1 MFKRC
6 NHARPHATNKTSNR
20 TTTNKTRQTFKCPIK
35 VQTHAHTRTV
45 RERERDKPH
54 FPKRAQGGVTSR
66 VLLQSPPLPLKIR
79 QPRESQVCTLGRTTG
94 GSLQAKQETTTP
106 PPPEKDFAS
115 FFLFFLSSSPFHDAP
130 ARSLAVA
137 AQLKLLLIFN
147 PGIKFNPHTQTHTR
161 TRYRRTKFRG
171 LVHRSSMSSPALPL
185 SGRSVGK
192 SRRLNARWIKESET
206 LNVNTD
212 EQKTKTCFFFTL
224 IIPLLL
230 SCWETRC

>member
-1 MFKRC
+1 MPNQSSNAC
-6 NHARPHATNKTSNR
+6 THTNS
-20 TTTNKTRQTFKCPIK
+20 
-35 VQTHAHTRTV
+35 
-45 RERERDKPH
+45 ERERKRQTTLSETCPRGGHKQGLASISPLSLSKSDNPVNRRYAPSDGRRVGHYRQSKKQPH
-54 FPKRAQGGVTSR
+54 RRHQRRT
-66 VLLQSPPLPLKIR
+66 LLP
-79 QPRESQVCTLGRTTG
+79 
-94 GSLQAKQETTTP
+94 
-106 PPPEKDFAS
+106 S
-115 FFLFFLSSSPFHDAP
+115 FFFLSSSPFHDAP

-171 LVHRSSMSSPALPL
+171 LVHRSSMSSPALSL

>member
-1 MFKRC
+1 MPNQSSNAC
-6 NHARPHATNKTSNR
+6 THTNS
-20 TTTNKTRQTFKCPIK
+20 
-35 VQTHAHTRTV
+35 
-45 RERERDKPH
+45 ERER
-54 FPKRAQGGVTSR
+54 KRQTTLSETCPRGGHKQGLASI
-66 VLLQSPPLPLKIR
+66 SPPLPLKIR